1 MAASDLEDGTH
12 RNPTRNPNYFTTAY
26 FHRPEELAAEC
37 SAAGVAHEATLAIEG
52 PGWLLPDLDARL
64 ADDGRRTVML
74 DALAALESEPTML
87 GASAHL
93 LAVARSR

>member
-1 MAASDLEDGTH
+1 VAASDLQDGRH
-12 RNPTRNPNYFTTAY
+12 RNPTGHPAYFTTAY

-37 SAAGVAHEATLAIEG
+37 EAAGLRHEATLAVEG

-64 ADDGRRTVML
+64 SDERRRAL
-74 DALAALESEPTML
+74 LLAALAAIEAEPTLL

-93 LAVARSR
+93 LAVARRT